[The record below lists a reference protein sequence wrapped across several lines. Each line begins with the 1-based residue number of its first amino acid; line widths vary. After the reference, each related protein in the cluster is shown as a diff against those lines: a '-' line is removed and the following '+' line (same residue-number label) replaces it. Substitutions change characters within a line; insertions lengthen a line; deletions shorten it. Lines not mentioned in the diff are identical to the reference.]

1 MGVRTVK
8 RISNEININ
17 FKKREWMSIQ
27 SGHFDYTSNNFKL
40 LLELYLHSH
49 VRCRLASLRI
59 QFKMGLERLWNYL
72 ILDLVLHL
80 VSVSVAIFSIH
91 SALELVV
98 LLIVINV
105 AYQSTPYSWL
115 LKFLFSILITNNYF
129 FIYR

>member
-1 MGVRTVK
+1 MELVFELWNELSR
-8 RISNEININ
+8 SNEININ
-17 FKKREWMSIQ
+17 FKKREWMLIQ
-27 SGHFDYTSNNFKL
+27 SGHFDYTNNNFKL
-40 LLELYLHSH
+40 LLEKYLH
-49 VRCRLASLRI
+49 SLRI

-80 VSVSVAIFSIH
+80 VIVSVDSLPIFSIH

-105 AYQSTPYSWL
+105 TYQSTPYSWL